1 MCSNCS
7 GDDPRP
13 ESFASFDISS
23 PKSERIFAAMIREK
37 RKRYRTSRLL
47 SDLTKGALMAG
58 VGRVRSHHWYD
69 AIIGNANRQH
79 FVNLNLLGNSDEQ
92 VANTPASGDPIEIR
106 VLPNAIIE
114 VYTATRTANC
124 SESDRGRHEDC
135 SPSMWDE
142 SFAARSGARWTP
154 TDYQGVRRLKYLAG
168 YGTFLIVAAL
178 VAWCAIR

>member
-1 MCSNCS
+1 MMYTVRSLLMSISNSLPVENARCQDVEGSSHMCSNCS

-79 FVNLNLLGNSDEQ
+79 FVNLNL
-92 VANTPASGDPIEIR
+92 
-106 VLPNAIIE
+106 
-114 VYTATRTANC
+114 
-124 SESDRGRHEDC
+124 
-135 SPSMWDE
+135 
-142 SFAARSGARWTP
+142 
-154 TDYQGVRRLKYLAG
+154 
-168 YGTFLIVAAL
+168 
-178 VAWCAIR
+178 